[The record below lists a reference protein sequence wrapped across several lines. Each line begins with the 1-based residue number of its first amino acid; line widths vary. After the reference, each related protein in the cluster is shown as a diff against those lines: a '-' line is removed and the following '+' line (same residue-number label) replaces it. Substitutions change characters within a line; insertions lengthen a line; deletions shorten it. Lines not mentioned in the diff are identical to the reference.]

1 MRVSASKV
9 SASRVSA
16 AKVSA
21 SMSAPAVAVP
31 AGTPVD
37 EVARRMDVDGV
48 GCVVVTEG
56 GEVCGIVI
64 DRDLAVRVVA
74 AGADP
79 RAAVRTVVS
88 SPVVTVEAADDVHT
102 AYRVFRNTGVRRLPV
117 LDGRRLVGVL
127 TVDDLLMDVF
137 QRVADLVGPV
147 AWSVLAEPPAP
158 PDPPDPP
165 DARTAPEGA

>member
-31 AGTPVD
+31 AVTPIR
-37 EVARRMDVDGV
+37 EVARRMDGHGV
-48 GCVVVTEG
+48 GSVVVTEG
-56 GEVCGIVI
+56 EEVCGIVT

-79 RAAVRTVVS
+79 AAAVGTVMS
-88 SPVVTVEAADDVHT
+88 SPVVTVEAGDDIHT
-102 AYRVFRNTGVRRLPV
+102 AYRIFRTTGVRRLPV
-117 LDGRRLVGVL
+117 LDGGRVVGVL

-137 QRVADLVGPV
+137 QRVADLLGPV
-147 AWSVLAEPPAP
+147 AWSVLAEPPGPPGP
-158 PDPPDPP
+158 PD
-165 DARTAPEGA
+165 TA